1 MGEPCAVADS
11 GRGLADYNRVLQCAS
26 RQRLL
31 TYPVAELKRPRTS
44 IQIQLRH
51 YRCSAKS
58 NIFIPLPVA
67 TLFYTSGTLATQ
79 KSLVNF
85 PMSTVNGR

>member
-11 GRGLADYNRVLQCAS
+11 GRGLADDNRVLQCAS

-31 TYPVAELKRPRTS
+31 TYPVAELKRP
-44 IQIQLRH
+44 L
-51 YRCSAKS
+51 
-58 NIFIPLPVA
+58 A

-85 PMSTVNGR
+85 PMSTINGR